1 MVISLNLIFYNKIS
15 LIKRFFFTL
24 PLIILLF
31 SNKSFAISAFSQDK
45 NDLPVV
51 LKALTIEG
59 DKLNQQLIA
68 KGNVEVSQGLS
79 VVYADQI
86 TYNKFSKSISALG
99 NLKIKN
105 LEVGFIR
112 GTNAEFADDFSWGN
126 FYDSRLFFNDGSYLF
141 FDHII
146 LVANH
151 LLILLVIEVLQ

>member
-45 NDLPVV
+45 SDLPVV

-68 KGNVEVSQGLS
+68 KGNVEVSKGLS

-141 FDHII
+141 SKKII
-146 LVANH
+146 RENPLKTS
-151 LLILLVIEVLQ
+151 L